1 MKATKVLLTRLGW
14 HSVRIVVATL
24 QVMLQLKLEVAEP
37 LREFGT
43 LFDIDI
49 AVMVYPLECHSGWEH
64 SYYRS
69 WWTNTVGQILLLL
82 AVVALYF
89 ALRRCSGAKPG
100 VASQEAAFG
109 ILVGVF
115 LW

>member
-37 LREFGT
+37 LREYST

-64 SYYRS
+64 SSYRS
-69 WWTNTVGQILLLL
+69 W
-82 AVVALYF
+82 
-89 ALRRCSGAKPG
+89 
-100 VASQEAAFG
+100 
-109 ILVGVF
+109 
-115 LW
+115 